1 VEAIGCAC
9 VFDTGYAGCSRE
21 DECAVVGGF
30 PQLGING
37 QATELL
43 RDSWSVSICCE
54 SESGLEALTSDRA
67 GATVPGGRKEYAQAI
82 RRSAWTRRRL
92 DLADA
97 PSPGSDNRR
106 RRRAHASLRKRVL
119 RPTEAHPLSG
129 ATQCNHSV
137 SVIVIAIATP
147 RFS

>member
-37 QATELL
+37 QATKLL
-43 RDSWSVSICCE
+43 RDSWSVSMCCE
-54 SESGLEALTSDRA
+54 SESELEALTSDRA
-67 GATVPGGRKEYAQAI
+67 RATVPGETKEYAQAI

-97 PSPGSDNRR
+97 PWRDSDNHRLH
-106 RRRAHASLRKRVL
+106 AHASLRVSVL